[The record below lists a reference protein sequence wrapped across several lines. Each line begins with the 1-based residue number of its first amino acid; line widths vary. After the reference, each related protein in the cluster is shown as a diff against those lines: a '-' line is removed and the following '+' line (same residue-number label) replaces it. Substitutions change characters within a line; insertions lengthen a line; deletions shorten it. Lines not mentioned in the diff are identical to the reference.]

1 MVRRHP
7 PGRVAPRARSTWTR
21 GGPSITIAASR
32 RWCRALLKRE
42 AKSFFFAT
50 RVLPRAKRE
59 AVEAVYGLFRT
70 VDDVADEPGRSDEER
85 RRELAAIARTV
96 ARLRDSAYRAGDA
109 WFPAVRDAFARF
121 PIETKDALRLIAACR
136 ADVDGVVCETP
147 DALEAYCAAVAG
159 TVGRC
164 AMAILGANDADSL
177 DRAERLGIALQL
189 TNILRDV
196 ERDRKIG
203 RNYLSG
209 ALSTD
214 VLARARA
221 YYKEAG
227 VLARRLP
234 DLGSRLAIL
243 VAARL
248 YERNLDRLRI

>member
-1 MVRRHP
+1 M
-7 PGRVAPRARSTWTR
+7 
-21 GGPSITIAASR
+21 
-32 RWCRALLKRE
+32 
-42 AKSFFFAT
+42 
-50 RVLPRAKRE
+50 
-59 AVEAVYGLFRT
+59 YGLFRT

-85 RRELAAIARTV
+85 RRELGAIARTV
-96 ARLRDSAYRAGDA
+96 EHIRDSQCRGGDA

-121 PIETKDALRLIAACR
+121 PIDTKDALRLIAACR
-136 ADVDGVVCETP
+136 ADVDGVLCETP
-147 DALEAYCAAVAG
+147 DALEVYCAAVAG

-164 AMAILGANDADSL
+164 AMAILGAGDADSL

-196 ERDRKIG
+196 GRDREIG
-203 RNYLSG
+203 RSYLSS
-209 ALSTD
+209 ALPATD
-214 VLARARA
+214 VVSRART

-243 VAARL
+243 VAAKL